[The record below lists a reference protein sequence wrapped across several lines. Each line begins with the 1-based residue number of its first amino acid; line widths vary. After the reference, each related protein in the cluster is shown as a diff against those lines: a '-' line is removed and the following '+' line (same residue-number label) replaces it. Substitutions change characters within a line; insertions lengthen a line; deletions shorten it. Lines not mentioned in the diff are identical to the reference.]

1 MICPKHK
8 IKMLPASTSYGKR
21 FSCPTKNCDVV
32 GWDSPTSTPADCETR
47 AARSKA
53 HDAFDPL
60 WRGQGTRIR
69 NKLYKSLSIYLDIP
83 IAKTHIGMFDK
94 KLCEK
99 VIEFVRELKNLDARA
114 S

>member
-1 MICPKHK
+1 M
-8 IKMLPASTSYGKR
+8 
-21 FSCPTKNCDVV
+21 
-32 GWDSPTSTPADCETR
+32 
-47 AARSKA
+47 
-53 HDAFDPL
+53 
-60 WRGQGTRIR
+60 IR